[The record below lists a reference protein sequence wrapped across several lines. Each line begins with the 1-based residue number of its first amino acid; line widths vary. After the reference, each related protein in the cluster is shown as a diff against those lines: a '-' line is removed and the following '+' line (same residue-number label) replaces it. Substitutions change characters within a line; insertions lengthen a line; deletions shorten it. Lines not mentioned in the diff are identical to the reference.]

1 MTPAKILV
9 VEDDPGIGA
18 NLTRALVTQG
28 YDADLVGTGAD
39 ALAAIATRPPDA
51 VLLDLGLPD
60 VDGID
65 LCRTMLDRQPGLTVL
80 MLTARR
86 AEIDVVV
93 GLDAG
98 AVDYVAKPFRLAELL
113 ARLRAHLRRPD
124 GEAAGPI
131 TVGRLTVDRDAH
143 RAWLRDEE
151 LALRPKE
158 FVLLATLAA
167 QAGTALTREHLMSEV
182 WDEHWFGSTKT
193 LDVHV
198 AALRQKLGAAGD
210 SSGITTLRGI
220 GYRMEPSGPAPPP
233 AP

>member
-1 MTPAKILV
+1 MVPARILV

-18 NLTRALVTQG
+18 NLTRALVAEG
-28 YDADLVGTGAD
+28 YHAVLVETGAEALTAID
-39 ALAAIATRPPDA
+39 ARPPDA

-60 VDGID
+60 VDGVD
-65 LCRTMLDRQPGLTVL
+65 LCRTMMARQSGLAIVI
-80 MLTARR
+80 LTARR

-113 ARLRAHLRRPD
+113 ARLRAQLRRPD
-124 GEAAGPI
+124 ATEVIA
-131 TVGRLTVDRDAH
+131 VGRLTVDRNAR
-143 RAWLRDEE
+143 RASLDDEE

-158 FVLLATLAA
+158 FELLAMLAEH
-167 QAGTALTREHLMSEV
+167 AGTALSREHLMTEI

-198 AALRQKLGAAGD
+198 AALRRKLTVDGD
-210 SSGITTLRGI
+210 DSGITTLRGV
-220 GYRMEPSGPAPPP
+220 GYRMEPTGPVPVPDR
-233 AP
+233 